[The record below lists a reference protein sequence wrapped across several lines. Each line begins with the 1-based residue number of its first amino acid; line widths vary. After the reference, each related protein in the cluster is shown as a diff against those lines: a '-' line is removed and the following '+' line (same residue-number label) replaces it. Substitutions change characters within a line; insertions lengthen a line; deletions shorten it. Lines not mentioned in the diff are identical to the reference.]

1 MIRGDEQSKATVKT
15 ILQCEIAEFPIKY
28 LGLQLALRPLTK
40 AQWQPA
46 LDAMLQWIP
55 AWQRGMINRAG
66 RLVLIKSVVSA
77 RTTHQALVAEAPDWM
92 LEEIDRWLRAFFW
105 TGKKNANGGQ
115 CLVAW
120 EKVCKPLCYGGLGVK
135 NLRLQGLALRTRWV
149 WLQRTDRSR
158 PWHGLSMDVDR
169 DAEGV
174 FRSCANL
181 KVGDGR
187 SSFFWKDRWIGGFTA
202 AEIAPE
208 VVDLIPTRRRN
219 RRTVADALL
228 DSSWVDDIQGQ
239 LSEAGCVQ
247 CLRLWVL
254 VSSVHRD
261 EAQPDRFTWAGS
273 ATGLYSAKTTYSMLC
288 QGSIRFS
295 MATPLWRSWA
305 PLKCKIF
312 GWLALQ
318 YRLWTSDR
326 RHRHGLQDNPDSCAV
341 CLQGEDN
348 ADHVLV
354 RCTYA
359 RQVWFRVLIGA
370 GLQIQEPGL
379 ESTLESWW
387 DQARKRVASKD
398 RRSFDSLVIATAWLI
413 WKQRN
418 ARVFGN
424 TRDQCDVSQLVDRI
438 HDEFK
443 LWRSA
448 REGVE
453 EPLRRE

>member
-1 MIRGDEQSKATVKT
+1 
-15 ILQCEIAEFPIKY
+15 
-28 LGLQLALRPLTK
+28 
-40 AQWQPA
+40 
-46 LDAMLQWIP
+46 
-55 AWQRGMINRAG
+55 
-66 RLVLIKSVVSA
+66 
-77 RTTHQALVAEAPDWM
+77 
-92 LEEIDRWLRAFFW
+92 
-105 TGKKNANGGQ
+105 
-115 CLVAW
+115 
-120 EKVCKPLCYGGLGVK
+120 
-135 NLRLQGLALRTRWV
+135 
-149 WLQRTDRSR
+149 
-158 PWHGLSMDVDR
+158 
-169 DAEGV
+169 
-174 FRSCANL
+174 
-181 KVGDGR
+181 
-187 SSFFWKDRWIGGFTA
+187 
-202 AEIAPE
+202 
-208 VVDLIPTRRRN
+208 
-219 RRTVADALL
+219 
-228 DSSWVDDIQGQ
+228 
-239 LSEAGCVQ
+239 
-247 CLRLWVL
+247 
-254 VSSVHRD
+254 
-261 EAQPDRFTWAGS
+261 
-273 ATGLYSAKTTYSMLC
+273 LC

-348 ADHVLV
+348 VDHVLV